1 MYFNNGVPSGCVQ
14 KHGGRK
20 VEFRIP
26 LGELVDLKAGTEI
39 SNISVTIQDQA
50 NSWVNAGSVNA
61 DSYILQ
67 DNFDVYSAKQT
78 VYLAEKDTML
88 LTPETSGTGLSYQ
101 WYHNGEAIDGATE
114 KAYTVTANTQEDCG
128 VYSVAVSSPS
138 GTVKIVELCDV
149 KGIISQTISGD
160 VNQDGVVN
168 TADIVVLQKYLLG
181 IDILTEE
188 QAELADTTAD
198 GTVNG
203 LDLGLLRSMIE

>member
-1 MYFNNGVPSGCVQ
+1 MDNGYIVRFI
-14 KHGGRK
+14 RK
-20 VEFRIP
+20 DDKPVEEFFYHTFEDATSHLLLFRDDDS
-26 LGELVDLKAGTEI
+26 DLYARIEI
-39 SNISVTIQDQA
+39 
-50 NSWVNAGSVNA
+50 
-61 DSYILQ
+61 
-67 DNFDVYSAKQT
+67 
-78 VYLAEKDTML
+78 
-88 LTPETSGTGLSYQ
+88 
-101 WYHNGEAIDGATE
+101 IDGATE

-203 LDLGLLRSMIE
+203 LDLGLLRSMIG